1 MASMYSGDAAMIKG
15 LEENRVATRRML
27 LGAEGTTLSGLPVND
42 AHQVRLA
49 WLVDATLSKWPPAN
63 VAA

>member
-1 MASMYSGDAAMIKG
+1 MIKG